1 MSREE
6 LLVLVLFC
14 FSYLSELM
22 ADECPYRESKA
33 MSFVLVF
40 WYIHIEVISL
50 YFLI

>member
-1 MSREE
+1 MSRKSYWFWS
-6 LLVLVLFC
+6 LLLP
-14 FSYLSELM
+14 ELM

-40 WYIHIEVISL
+40 WYLHNEVISS